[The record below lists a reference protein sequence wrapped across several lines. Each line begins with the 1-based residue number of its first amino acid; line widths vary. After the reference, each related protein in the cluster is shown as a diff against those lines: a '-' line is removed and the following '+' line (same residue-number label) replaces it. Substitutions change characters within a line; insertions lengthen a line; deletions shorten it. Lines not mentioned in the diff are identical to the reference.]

1 MHCWH
6 GPSVYPFFHSSLLSG
21 SRHEDAGCWGRSR
34 ASAVAVRW
42 VDCARL
48 RGPDRHVW
56 CMYSIQSC
64 HRHHHQEYRQHVK
77 WWVVTAEHSTFYSD
91 ELMSYIHTYTHSYF
105 VRFDARAWWTRCNIR
120 RSYPQSLHV
129 DEGTNTPQT
138 RSYLLFIYDIQ
149 ELVFSISNTP
159 YRLDVSLMHWCIE
172 SWRYP
177 TLRLEGN

>member
-105 VRFDARAWWTRCNIR
+105 VRFDARAWWTRCNSSILSAVLAR
-120 RSYPQSLHV
+120 RRGNKHA
-129 DEGTNTPQT
+129 TNTVLPA
-138 RSYLLFIYDIQ
+138 IYIRYSGACI
-149 ELVFSISNTP
+149 LHFKYSI
-159 YRLDVSLMHWCIE
+159 
-172 SWRYP
+172 
-177 TLRLEGN
+177 